1 MFSKKVNYQNIKF
14 IVFVVLFANII
25 HVSSGH
31 TADNSTKTTEVIFEA
46 DTIEINQNEGVIIA
60 EKNVLFQQGQYK
72 MRADKVIYNQS
83 ADIGNAYGNVTVTTE
98 DGITTKADKLQLNE
112 NFQNIVASPLLT
124 ILSDGSRFRAQSGE
138 RKEGIKAVYNNG
150 VFSPCICDY
159 EAGETPIWDLRS
171 SKIFHDYQSG
181 LVYVYVTIF

>member
-1 MFSKKVNYQNIKF
+1 M
-14 IVFVVLFANII
+14 
-25 HVSSGH
+25 
-31 TADNSTKTTEVIFEA
+31 
-46 DTIEINQNEGVIIA
+46 
-60 EKNVLFQQGQYK
+60 
-72 MRADKVIYNQS
+72 IYNQS

-171 SKIFHDYQSG
+171 SKIFHDYQANTIRHENVRMHILGLPFIFLPWIAHPDPSINRRSG
-181 LVYVYVTIF
+181 LLIPEFKFSKDVKSSVKHLEWLIKRILFLI